1 MIRPAE
7 EIQVHLCRD
16 VVDFRKQMRGLS
28 VLVEEELELDVFS
41 SHLFAFCNRRRDHV
55 KLLLWERNGFV
66 MWQKKLEKDRFP
78 WPRQM
83 ETEVVEL
90 SGRELNWLLD
100 GRDVFAA
107 LRSHSELCYETVL

>member
-1 MIRPAE
+1 MIRPVD

-28 VLVEEELELDVFS
+28 VLVQEELELDVFS
-41 SHLFAFCNRRRDHV
+41 SHLFAFCNRRRNHV
-55 KLLLWERNGFV
+55 RLLYWERNGFV

-78 WPRQM
+78 WPRRLD
-83 ETEVVEL
+83 TEVVEL

-100 GRDVFAA
+100 GRDVFA
-107 LRSHSELCYETVL
+107 LRPHGELFYETVL